1 MPARF
6 AGSYY
11 EASSQR
17 ERERPPLK
25 GDQRFDVGVIGGGY
39 TGLSTALHLRAR
51 GARVAVLEQDRVG
64 AGASGRNGGQVITGQ
79 RVDQDVLEQ
88 KFGDTRARALWDLA
102 LDAKTMV
109 RALIA
114 DHAIDCELTPG
125 HLTAAAKPRHAAAL
139 AAYAERLAARY
150 GYESGRYVSAA
161 EMPNFVAGPRYFG
174 GYYDAD
180 AFHIHPLRYARGLA
194 RAAEAAKATLYEHT
208 RVLHIDRGKKLR
220 LATSGGSVECD
231 HVVVACN
238 GYLGGLLPEI
248 EGHVLPIRNYIVATE
263 PLGADRARALIP
275 SRAAVSD
282 TRFVLD
288 YYRLSADGRLLFG
301 GGESYGRPPQDIGE
315 FVRPY
320 FERAFPQLRDAAVD
334 YAWEGMLAITL
345 PRLPHVGRIA
355 SNIFFAQGYS
365 GQGVAIATQMG
376 KLIADAIAGDGEKFI
391 VYETLGVPAI
401 PGGAMFRRPLLT
413 LGMMWYALRD
423 RLP

>member
-11 EASSQR
+11 EATARR
-17 ERERPPLK
+17 ERERAPLK

-51 GARVAVLEQDRVG
+51 GLRVAVLEKERIG
-64 AGASGRNGGQVITGQ
+64 GGASGRNGGQVITGQ

-88 KFGDTRARALWDLA
+88 KFGDARARALWDLA
-102 LDAKTMV
+102 LEAKALV
-109 RALIA
+109 RALIT
-114 DHAIDCELTPG
+114 DHAIACDLTPG
-125 HLTAAAKPRHAAAL
+125 HITAAAKPRHAAAV
-139 AAYAERLAARY
+139 AAYAEHLASRY
-150 GYESGRYVSAA
+150 GYAAGRFVHRD
-161 EMPNFVAGPRYFG
+161 EMPALVASPRYFG
-174 GYYDAD
+174 GYYDND
-180 AFHIHPLRYARGLA
+180 AFHIHPLNYALGLA
-194 RAAEAAKATLYEHT
+194 RAAEATQAKIFENT
-208 RVLHIDRGKKLR
+208 RVIGIDRGKRLR
-220 LATSGGSVECD
+220 LATSGGSIECE
-231 HVVVACN
+231 HAVIACN
-238 GYLGGLLPEI
+238 GYLDRLVPEI
-248 EGHVLPIRNYIVATE
+248 EGHILPISNYIVATE
-263 PLGADRARALIP
+263 PLGEERAQALIP

-288 YYRLSADGRLLFG
+288 YYRVSADGRLLFG
-301 GGESYGRPPQDIGE
+301 GGETYGGAPRDICE

-320 FERAFPQLRDAAVD
+320 LERAFPQLKDVAID
-334 YAWEGMLAITL
+334 YAWDGTLAITL

-376 KLIADAIAGDGEKFI
+376 KLIADAIAGEGEKFA
-391 VYETLGVPAI
+391 VYEMLGVPAI
-401 PGGAMFRRPLLT
+401 PGGAMLRRPLLT